1 MYTQLASSRN
11 PNTSL
16 TDGRRYMLVVLVLSL
31 LQIVF
36 IFVLVLLI
44 PLLELRQL
52 LVVVFRK
59 TKGSYKTA
67 KE

>member
-16 TDGRRYMLVVLVLSL
+16 TDGRRYMLVVLVLS
-31 LQIVF
+31 QIVF

-44 PLLELRQL
+44 PLLELRLL